1 MFARLG
7 CLFVLVP
14 LLELALLIQVGQWVG
29 VLPTVLLVAGTGLVG
44 AWLARS
50 QGIQALAR
58 VQSEMERGAMPG
70 QALMDGAAILVGG
83 AFLMTPGVVTD
94 VLGFA
99 LLVPVTRGWMKRW
112 ATKRLKRNMEQGLQ
126 SGRIRVTM
134 MGGRPFGG
142 GDGPDGRAGSD
153 GDGDDPDEPRPPRP
167 GEIVQ

>member
-14 LLELALLIQVGQWVG
+14 LLELALLIQMGQWVG
-29 VLPTVLLVAGTGLVG
+29 VLPTVVLVAGTGLVG

-58 VQSEMERGAMPG
+58 VQMEMARGGVPG

-99 LLVPVTRGWMKRW
+99 LLIPWTRGWMKRW
-112 ATKRLKRNMEQGLQ
+112 AMARLKRHIERGVQ
-126 SGRIRVTM
+126 SGQIRV
-134 MGGRPFGG
+134 MGFRGGPF
-142 GDGPDGRAGSD
+142 
-153 GDGDDPDEPRPPRP
+153 EPRPGPDDEDEDRPRPPKP